1 MASVAAADVTS
12 RSGWRQGDGV
22 NTQTVMY
29 EAEYE
34 QIKRVYDRLVRE
46 ANAKVVFL
54 VKEWPADRVLR

>member
-1 MASVAAADVTS
+1 
-12 RSGWRQGDGV
+12 
-22 NTQTVMY
+22 MY